1 MEGSTLYQTNP
12 PSHPQLPPTL
22 PPPPLALLKLS
33 SGFLHWP
40 ENTTDPPYNTHGLEG
55 PPLKLQLSPLATLP
69 LSLAKAASYVF
80 FL

>member
-12 PSHPQLPPTL
+12 RPTPGPL
-22 PPPPLALLKLS
+22 PPPPPPLPLLKLS

-40 ENTTDPPYNTHGLEG
+40 ENTTDPPYNTQGLEG
-55 PPLKLQLSPLATLP
+55 SPLKLHLSPLATLP
-69 LSLAKAASYVF
+69 LSLAKAASHVF